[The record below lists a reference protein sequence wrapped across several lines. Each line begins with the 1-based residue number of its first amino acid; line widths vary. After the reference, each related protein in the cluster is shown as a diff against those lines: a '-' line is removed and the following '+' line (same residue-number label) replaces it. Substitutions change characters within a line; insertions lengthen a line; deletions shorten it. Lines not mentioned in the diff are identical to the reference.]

1 MPEEWIEKTQQTL
14 GSLITK
20 PKLGEKYLIKP
31 PFRFLHDALTETI
44 RATGFGHGLY
54 TEDELDAAKISEG
67 GKQAKL
73 DFLNKMVSCVSFAL
87 GEKLEVSANKIVAGL
102 EPEKTNA
109 FLVKLYDAATTKLDA
124 SPDAVMR
131 VMQGETAVAEKK
143 PKEKKPKEEAPPPAA
158 ADEDEEAKKEEE
170 RKRKEEKKA
179 RAEKKAREEKKAAE
193 DAAAAEAAQAA
204 QAEEAQRAKEEE
216 RKRKEEKKRKEE
228 ERRAKA
234 AEEEAKEKERRRR
247 EEEAATRQQPVVAPP
262 MQMPD
267 EAMPEEGMERTAVG
281 AVPDSMRT
289 RERPLT
295 AGRKPPKITSKVKEQ
310 KEEPG
315 MQAPVAQAPQLIT
328 EGMMGDEEDMFIAEE
343 APKPAEMLSAGG
355 DQGKLVREL
364 MQEKEKAIKEKEEPK
379 EAAKESAAGG
389 GIKMGK
395 LRQPKTASSATYAEV
410 DVEKL
415 ATLAQ
420 SLCQTVNP
428 LGKSVD
434 MIYQDIASMS
444 KELDMWRSEH
454 RNATER
460 QQVEREATEKEMA
473 PMHQKVAALDDKIAE
488 KQAQITAIR
497 ARIHQNDLT
506 IQNLLETIA
515 YPGS

>member
-1 MPEEWIEKTQQTL
+1 
-14 GSLITK
+14 
-20 PKLGEKYLIKP
+20 
-31 PFRFLHDALTETI
+31 
-44 RATGFGHGLY
+44 
-54 TEDELDAAKISEG
+54 
-67 GKQAKL
+67 
-73 DFLNKMVSCVSFAL
+73 
-87 GEKLEVSANKIVAGL
+87 
-102 EPEKTNA
+102 
-109 FLVKLYDAATTKLDA
+109 
-124 SPDAVMR
+124 
-131 VMQGETAVAEKK
+131 
-143 PKEKKPKEEAPPPAA
+143 
-158 ADEDEEAKKEEE
+158 
-170 RKRKEEKKA
+170 
-179 RAEKKAREEKKAAE
+179 
-193 DAAAAEAAQAA
+193 
-204 QAEEAQRAKEEE
+204 
-216 RKRKEEKKRKEE
+216 
-228 ERRAKA
+228 
-234 AEEEAKEKERRRR
+234 
-247 EEEAATRQQPVVAPP
+247 
-262 MQMPD
+262 
-267 EAMPEEGMERTAVG
+267 MPEEGMERTAVG

-295 AGRKPPKITSKVKEQ
+295 AGRKP
-310 KEEPG
+310 
-315 MQAPVAQAPQLIT
+315 
-328 EGMMGDEEDMFIAEE
+328 
-343 APKPAEMLSAGG
+343 PKPAEMLSAGG

-379 EAAKESAAGG
+379 AAAKESSAGG

-460 QQVEREATEKEMA
+460 QQVEREATEK
-473 PMHQKVAALDDKIAE
+473 
-488 KQAQITAIR
+488 QAQITAIR

-515 YPGS
+515 YPG